1 MNTPRKNKQKKVIHT
16 QRRKINCLQ
25 KALEKK
31 MRTKQGKKERTL
43 EEALGKLPE
52 NLAHFV
58 RMQLKLHSKKGKGR
72 RYSPQVKSIAVS
84 LYRASGKAYIILSK
98 LFILPTKSSLCR
110 YISKMP
116 AAAGISQGALNIIK
130 KKVESMNE
138 QEKLCT
144 LCMDEISLKSNLF
157 YDISKDRIVGLED
170 YGSGTRTNKV
180 ANSALV
186 LLLRSISGKWKQP
199 LGYALVNGGCPKE
212 EMEELMKGAIDKVEG
227 IGLKVVVVMS
237 DLGSNFQSLANH
249 LGVTPERPWFIHN
262 QKKYFLMF
270 DPPHLIKCIRN
281 NLMKYTFKFD
291 QYTAKWQDIEEF
303 YTKDKEL
310 PIRAAPKL
318 TEKHIRPNNF
328 SNMKVKYAT
337 QVLSHT
343 VAASI
348 CMYVSVGGLPS
359 SAMGTAELISKF
371 DSFDCVNISTF
382 NSPKA
387 IETCPDQHLFPH
399 KLF

>member
-1 MNTPRKNKQKKVIHT
+1 MQDFTCQTNLNLSMNTPRKNKQKIVIHT
-16 QRRKINCLQ
+16 QRTKINRLQ

-43 EEALGKLPE
+43 DEALGKLPE

-84 LYRASGKAYIILSK
+84 LYRKWQGLQNSIEVIHSANKIITPSVHLKNASS
-98 LFILPTKSSLCR
+98 CR
-110 YISKMP
+110 NFPGCPEHNKE
-116 AAAGISQGALNIIK
+116 
-130 KKVESMNE
+130 KVESMNE

-144 LCMDEISLKSNLF
+144 LCMDEISLKTNLF

-199 LGYALVNGGCPKE
+199 LGYALVNGGCLKE
-212 EMEELMKGAIDKVEG
+212 EMEEPMKGAIDKVEG

-281 NLMKYTFKFD
+281 NLMKYTFKSD

-310 PIRAAPKL
+310 P
-318 TEKHIRPNNF
+318 PN
-328 SNMKVKYAT
+328 
-337 QVLSHT
+337 
-343 VAASI
+343 
-348 CMYVSVGGLPS
+348 
-359 SAMGTAELISKF
+359 
-371 DSFDCVNISTF
+371 
-382 NSPKA
+382 
-387 IETCPDQHLFPH
+387 
-399 KLF
+399 